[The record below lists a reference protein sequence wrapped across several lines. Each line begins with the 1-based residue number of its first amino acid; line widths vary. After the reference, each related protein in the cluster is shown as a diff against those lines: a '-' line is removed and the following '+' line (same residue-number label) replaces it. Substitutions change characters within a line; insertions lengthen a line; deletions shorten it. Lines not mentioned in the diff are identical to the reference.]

1 MCRYVLGSD
10 CLGCGLA
17 GRGDWCNDCQQALVV
32 VGKHCPTCA
41 RAVADE
47 RYLCGACLRVTG
59 ALDRVF
65 VAYRYREPLR
75 GLVLQAKY
83 SSHRG
88 ALQCLSGLLLD
99 GLPTEPVGEVIVPV
113 PMSPRRLAQRGFNQT
128 HFLARAVAR
137 RLERPLVKDCL
148 QKIARE
154 PQSLLKTHGA
164 RRRNIKG
171 AFVTKYPLI
180 NKKVLLVDDIMTSGA
195 TGQEAARVLKAGGAA
210 WVGLVVVAA
219 L

>member
-1 MCRYVLGSD
+1 M
-10 CLGCGLA
+10 A
-17 GRGDWCNDCQQALVV
+17 EGDWCQSCDEALTT

-47 RYLCGACLRVTG
+47 RYLCGACLRAKG

-83 SSHRG
+83 GSHRG
-88 ALQCLSGLLLD
+88 ALLRLSQLLLD
-99 GLPTEPVGEVIVPV
+99 GLPVELEVDVIIPV
-113 PMSPRRLAQRGFNQT
+113 PISKRRLAQRGFNQT
-128 HFLARAVAR
+128 HFLAQALAGRYG
-137 RLERPLVKDCL
+137 RPLVKNGL
-148 QKIARE
+148 KKMARE

-171 AFVTKYPLI
+171 AFALATPLKGQ
-180 NKKVLLVDDIMTSGA
+180 NVLLVDDIMTSGA
-195 TGQEAARVLKAGGAA
+195 TGQEAARVLKAGGAT
-210 WVGLVVVAA
+210 WVGLAVVAA
-219 L
+219 V